1 MISEYLQEKLSDENL
16 ELNDFRELIVRL
28 LNYGVL
34 CRNESL
40 IEQQLYDRYLRLA
53 PWIQDYLSL
62 MDVRLYH
69 DQRFEYLRAYPPGSE
84 VPGREG
90 DETMNNNLR
99 LRLNQ
104 NEVAMVLVLR
114 LQYDKALR
122 EGLVDDQGYV
132 TESLEAI
139 SIASKNLLGRSL
151 PNKVTERK
159 ALFQRLRKLRL
170 IEYRQEIELDNS
182 EAWIKIHPMI
192 VNFVTDEALS
202 ALNEDN
208 VLIDDEMQNIDG
220 VEQDGSD
227 VS

>member
-1 MISEYLQEKLSDENL
+1 MISEYLKEKLDHENL
-16 ELNDFRELIVRL
+16 GLNDFRELIVRL

-34 CRNESL
+34 SRNESQT
-40 IEQQLYDRYLRLA
+40 EQQFYDRYLRLA
-53 PWIQDYLSL
+53 PWVQDYLSL

-69 DQRFEYLRAYPPGSE
+69 DQRFEYLRVYPPGSAI
-84 VPGREG
+84 PGMEG
-90 DETMNNNLR
+90 NEAVNNNLR

-104 NEVAMVLVLR
+104 NEVSMILVLR

-122 EGLVDDQGYV
+122 EGQVDDHGYV

-170 IEYRQEIELDNS
+170 IEYRQEIEFDNS
-182 EAWIKIHPMI
+182 EAWLKIHPMI
-192 VNFVTDEALS
+192 VSFVTDDALS
-202 ALNEDN
+202 VLNEDKTLTDN
-208 VLIDDEMQNIDG
+208 EIQSLESVKQEA
-220 VEQDGSD
+220 SD